1 MCSTNINYNNVT
13 YDAIVKSLRNS
24 TETKWNKEFLQHKL
38 YNGETKA
45 QTSLKLRRFDK
56 FENVKSDNR

>member
-1 MCSTNINYNNVT
+1 MCPTNINYNNVT

-38 YNGETKA
+38 YNGETTA
-45 QTSLKLRRFDK
+45 QTS
-56 FENVKSDNR
+56 